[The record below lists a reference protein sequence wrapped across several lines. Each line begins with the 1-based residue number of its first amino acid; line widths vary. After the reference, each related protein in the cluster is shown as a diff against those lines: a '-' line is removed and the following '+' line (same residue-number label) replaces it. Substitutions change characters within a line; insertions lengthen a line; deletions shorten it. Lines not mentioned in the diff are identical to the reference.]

1 MRDSHIASRPLLSS
15 GGVWYNWGEGE
26 LRQMADVL
34 EQINK
39 MTREEKTRL
48 AHILLDAIEHGT
60 VVKPSAPMRKLEVDA
75 FLSQVQVKGSLF
87 DDDSADWEAMNG

>member
-1 MRDSHIASRPLLSS
+1 
-15 GGVWYNWGEGE
+15 
-26 LRQMADVL
+26 MAEIL

-39 MTREEKTRL
+39 MTREEKIRL
-48 AHILLDAIEHGT
+48 AHLLLDAIERGT
-60 VVKPSAPMRKLEVDA
+60 VVKPSASLRNLEADA